1 MELRFYNI
9 LQTSSVK
16 NSQLVIE
23 VAKTTGDEHV
33 RLRTNFLTQ
42 IASGLHTVDLF
53 GVDDWLLV
61 GLSQLEGVDYHILPD
76 IIDLKVA
83 LPGRNAEI
91 LLTFKLDHIWHEP
104 RVDEATV
111 IA

>member
-53 GVDDWLLV
+53 GVDD
-61 GLSQLEGVDYHILPD
+61 
-76 IIDLKVA
+76 
-83 LPGRNAEI
+83 
-91 LLTFKLDHIWHEP
+91 
-104 RVDEATV
+104 
-111 IA
+111 